1 MLIQPSNEFAPY
13 RTGTLTG
20 ISKGQILSAIPDA
33 TFLDT
38 PTADKKVTME
48 WAFLA
53 NGQLCGIWDYRGA
66 RFSTYGP
73 AQVFETLFG
82 EAYSSLNV
90 D

>member
-1 MLIQPSNEFAPY
+1 MLIQPSNEFAPC

-20 ISKGQILSAIPDA
+20 ISKKQIFAALPDA
-33 TFLDT
+33 TFRDT

-53 NGQLCGIWDYRGA
+53 NGELCGIWDYRGG

-73 AQVFETLFG
+73 GGIFRILFG
-82 EAYSSLNV
+82 KAYSSLNV
-90 D
+90 E

>member
-20 ISKGQILSAIPDA
+20 ISKEQIFAALPDA
-33 TFLDT
+33 TFRDK
-38 PTADKKVTME
+38 PAADKKVTME

-53 NGQLCGIWDYRGA
+53 NGQLCGIWDYRGI

-73 AQVFETLFG
+73 AQIFKTLFG
-82 EAYSSLNV
+82 RAYSSLNV